1 MKRNPAFGF
10 GTARNRP
17 ATQGNE
23 YIPGP
28 GTYAMKSQVD
38 SHGKTLGSKI
48 EQPKTSNML
57 TPGPG
62 TYTAR
67 FFGNLQ
73 KSPEYKMGTSTRDDM
88 DRVNQRA
95 CNFPPPDSYSPSNK

>member
-1 MKRNPAFGF
+1 MRRNPAFGF

-28 GTYAMKSQVD
+28 GAYKNKD
-38 SHGKTLGSKI
+38 SIALETGKTLGSKI
-48 EQPKTSNML
+48 EQVKTSNML

-62 TYTAR
+62 TYNAR
-67 FFGNLQ
+67 FAGH
-73 KSPEYKMGTSTRDDM
+73 
-88 DRVNQRA
+88 
-95 CNFPPPDSYSPSNK
+95 